1 MENAKTTA
9 KEQECSALLRAIAD
23 EPLLIRRL
31 LKHKKELTEDFV
43 QHFLTHSVK
52 KVYFCAQASGTFVG
66 NMLAPCMEQLLQ
78 VETEVCNPASFP
90 AYFQFNINQ
99 LYKPDE
105 LLMLCPAHSGTTTG
119 PIRMAQECKRLHIPV
134 ICTTVNSASPLAK
147 LSDIVIGKCCGFEES
162 FIETRTHMAS
172 LMIFFLCII
181 ETAKQKKML
190 CEQDYTYYQQYFSRL
205 SDSID
210 RIIRDTADW
219 YKDHRELLQTKMVA
233 RYIGAGPYY
242 AVAQEGG
249 LKIAEAAAIASLVY
263 EQEEFMHT
271 GTTQI
276 KKDSLLFLIAP
287 SGVQETRMLELIRW
301 CRLYSDYVILI
312 AEHSHPLKDSKAL
325 LCHFQNDP
333 YCSVMEYMVPF
344 QMLAY
349 LLAKDRGLSVVHAA
363 NDGAS
368 AYLKTHTEEV

>member
-23 EPLLIRRL
+23 QPLLIRSL

-181 ETAKQKKML
+181 ETTKQKKML

-205 SDSID
+205 ADSID

-219 YKDHRELLQTKMVA
+219 YKDHRELLQTKMIA

-249 LKIAEAAAIASLVY
+249 LKIAEATAIASLV
-263 EQEEFMHT
+263 
-271 GTTQI
+271 
-276 KKDSLLFLIAP
+276 
-287 SGVQETRMLELIRW
+287 
-301 CRLYSDYVILI
+301 YVILI